1 MTTETTG
8 TTSTWEAVIGLEV
21 HAQLKT
27 RSKFLTTC
35 PVAGG
40 STADLSPNTFIDPV
54 VLALPGTLPVP
65 NAEAI
70 ALATRLGLALG
81 CDINRHSILA
91 RKHYFYPDL
100 PKGYQISQ
108 YEDPIC
114 SGGQVP
120 VPGLGPV
127 PLTRIHLEEDA
138 GKTIHDPRRNES
150 QVDLNRAGVPLV
162 EIVSEPALH
171 SAEDAVAYLKA
182 LHRIVTWYDVCD
194 GDMEAGNFRCDANVS
209 VRKKGGPLGTRT
221 EIKNVN
227 SFKFV
232 GLAIAAE
239 IKRQIDLL
247 ESGAKVIQETRGWDE
262 NRGQTRSL
270 RSKEDAH
277 DYRYFPDPDLCPL
290 VVSDATLAAQHAF
303 LSAHDLAKTEAELQS
318 LTGNETATAFF
329 ATNHEHLALARQ
341 LATAGATQAAFALFI
356 EVVPRL
362 LNDGSLAFSDLAA
375 RAAALIPIANAVGA
389 NTLSRNNARQ
399 ALTLALTTTRPVDD
413 LLKEL
418 GGQVSDEAA
427 LIAILDPI
435 LDQNASQVADYLGG
449 KDKLF
454 GFFVGQA
461 MKTLKG
467 KADPNELNRV
477 LRARLEARRPT

>member
-1 MTTETTG
+1 MTTD
-8 TTSTWEAVIGLEV
+8 TWEAVIGLEV

-27 RSKFLTTC
+27 RSKFLTAC

-40 STADLSPNTFIDPV
+40 STADLAPNTFIDPV

-70 ALATRLGLALG
+70 ALATRLGLALS
-81 CDINRHSILA
+81 CTLNRHSILA

-100 PKGYQISQ
+100 PKGYQTSQ
-108 YEDPIC
+108 YETPIC
-114 SGGQVP
+114 SGGAVP
-120 VPGLGPV
+120 VPGLGQV

-232 GLAIAAE
+232 GLAIASE
-239 IKRQIDLL
+239 IKRQIELL
-247 ESGAKVIQETRGWDE
+247 ESGAKVTQETRGWDE

-290 VVSDATLAAQHAF
+290 TISDATLAAQYAF
-303 LSAHDLAKTEAELQS
+303 LEAHDLAKTEAELQT
-318 LTGNETATAFF
+318 LTGNDTATAFF
-329 ATNHEHLALARQ
+329 TASHDHLALARSLQ
-341 LATAGATQAAFALFI
+341 RAGATAPAFALFM

-362 LNDGSLAFSDLAA
+362 LNDGSLAFADLAA
-375 RAAALIPIANAVGA
+375 RAESLIPIATALAA

-399 ALTLALTTTRPVDD
+399 ALTLALTTSRPVDE
-413 LLKEL
+413 LLREL

-427 LIAILDPI
+427 LIAMIEPV

-454 GFFVGQA
+454 GFFVGQV
-461 MKTLKG
+461 MKLAKG
-467 KADPNELNRV
+467 KADAEKLNRV
-477 LRARLEARRPT
+477 LRERLESRRQT

>member
-1 MTTETTG
+1 MTTD
-8 TTSTWEAVIGLEV
+8 TWEAVIGLEV

-27 RSKFLTTC
+27 RSKFLTAC

-70 ALATRLGLALG
+70 ALATRLGLALS
-81 CDINRHSILA
+81 CTLNRHSILA

-108 YEDPIC
+108 YETPIC
-114 SGGQVP
+114 SGGAVP
-120 VPGLGPV
+120 VPGLGDI

-232 GLAIAAE
+232 GLAIASE
-239 IKRQIDLL
+239 IKRQIAQL
-247 ESGAKVIQETRGWDE
+247 EAGQPIIQETRGWDE
-262 NRGQTRSL
+262 SRGQTRSL

-290 VVSDATLAAQHAF
+290 VISDSTLAAQHAF
-303 LSAHDLAKTEAELQS
+303 LEAHDLHRTEAELQT
-318 LTGNETATAFF
+318 LTGSDTATAFF
-329 ATNHEHLALARQ
+329 TADHEHLALARALQ
-341 LATAGATQAAFALFI
+341 QTNATHAAFALFM

-362 LNDGSLAFSDLAA
+362 INDGSLAFADLAA
-375 RAAALIPIANAVGA
+375 RATSLIPIADALAA
-389 NTLSRNNARQ
+389 NTLSRSNARQ
-399 ALTLALTTTRPVDD
+399 ALTLALTTPRPVGE

-427 LIAILDPI
+427 LIAMIEPV
-435 LDQNASQVADYLGG
+435 LDQSASQVADYLGG

-454 GFFVGQA
+454 GFFVGQV
-461 MKTLKG
+461 MKLAKG
-467 KADPNELNRV
+467 KADAAELNRV
-477 LRARLEARRPT
+477 LRERLEARR

>member
-1 MTTETTG
+1 MT
-8 TTSTWEAVIGLEV
+8 SPAWEAVIGLEV

-27 RSKFLTTC
+27 RSKFLTAC

-40 STADLSPNTFIDPV
+40 STADLAPNTFIDPV

-65 NAEAI
+65 NEEAI

-81 CDINRHSILA
+81 CHINRHSLLA

-100 PKGYQISQ
+100 PKGYQVSQ
-108 YEDPIC
+108 FEDPIC
-114 SGGQVP
+114 SGGAVP
-120 VPGLGPV
+120 VPGLGEV

-239 IKRQIDLL
+239 IKRQIELL
-247 ESGAKVIQETRGWDE
+247 EAGGQVTQETRGWDE
-262 NRGQTRSL
+262 SRGQTRSL

-277 DYRYFPDPDLCPL
+277 DYRYFPDADLCPL
-290 VVSDATLAAQHAF
+290 LVSDATLSAQRAF
-303 LSAHDLAKTEAELQS
+303 LEAHDLAKAEAELQA
-318 LTGNETATAFF
+318 LTGSEAATAFF
-329 ATNHEHLALARQ
+329 TADHDRLALART
-341 LATAGATQAAFALFI
+341 LASAGANAPAFALFI

-362 LNDGSLAFSDLAA
+362 LNDGSLAHADLAA
-375 RAAALIPIANAVGA
+375 RAPSLIPIASALAA

-399 ALTLALTTTRPVDD
+399 ALTLALTTARPAEE

-427 LIAILDPI
+427 LVAVLDPI
-435 LDQNASQVADYLGG
+435 LDAHASQVADYLGG

-461 MKTLKG
+461 MKALKG
-467 KADPNELNRV
+467 KADAAELNRI
-477 LRARLEARRPT
+477 LRERLESRGKA

>member
-1 MTTETTG
+1 M
-8 TTSTWEAVIGLEV
+8 SAWEAVIGLEV

-40 STADLSPNTFIDPV
+40 STADLAPNSFIDPV

-70 ALATRLGLALG
+70 ALAVRLGLVLG
-81 CDINRHSILA
+81 CTIDRRSTLA

-108 YEDPIC
+108 YEDSIC
-114 SGGQVP
+114 KGGAVP
-120 VPGLGPV
+120 VPGLGAV

-138 GKTIHDPRRNES
+138 GKTTHDPRRNES

-162 EIVSEPALH
+162 EIVSEPALR

-182 LHRIVTWYDVCD
+182 LHRLVTWYDVCD

-209 VRKKGGPLGTRT
+209 VRRVGDPRLGTRT

-227 SFKFV
+227 SFRFV
-232 GLAIAAE
+232 GLAISAE
-239 IKRQIDLL
+239 IKRQI
-247 ESGAKVIQETRGWDE
+247 EVVERGGAVVQETRGWDE
-262 NRGQTRSL
+262 ARGQTRSL

-290 VVSDATLAAQHAF
+290 VVEDALLEAQRAYIDT
-303 LSAHDLAKTEAELQS
+303 HDLARAEAELLALSGSDTAAAWFGQS
-318 LTGNETATAFF
+318 RD
-329 ATNHEHLALARQ
+329 HLALART
-341 LATAGATQAAFALFI
+341 LRDASPEPSPSLMEAAFALSM
-356 EVVPRL
+356 EVIPRL
-362 LNDGSLAFSDLAA
+362 MNEGGVTLAA
-375 RAAALIPIANAVGA
+375 VASQAPAVLAVARTLTA
-389 NTLSRNNARQ
+389 NTISRNNARQ
-399 ALTLALTTTRPVDD
+399 ALTLALTTERPIEG
-413 LLKEL
+413 LLVEL
-418 GGQVSDEAA
+418 GGQVSDEGALVA
-427 LIAILDPI
+427 LIDPI
-435 LDQNASQVADYLGG
+435 LEQNPGQVADYLGG

-454 GFFVGQA
+454 GFFVGQV
-461 MKTLKG
+461 MKVAKG
-467 KADPNELNRV
+467 KADPAELNRV
-477 LRARLEARRPT
+477 LRERLESRRQA